1 MGGSGRKNKFQP
13 FVIISNNVGRG
24 RNMQVCLAQRGCF
37 TPEYRV
43 GKTSLVC
50 SLQACFLCID
60 AVIVS
65 LFIIVIISQNV

>member
-1 MGGSGRKNKFQP
+1 
-13 FVIISNNVGRG
+13 
-24 RNMQVCLAQRGCF
+24 MQVCLAQRGCF